1 MSKISRD
8 RLEDMQSYC
17 KNLYYNERE
26 GYWSAFVSDRYH
38 QELEVYIAG
47 NSDGLNPILEQA
59 AIHAV
64 KNIGLIESRVKAYLA
79 QVELTTFKPSNA
91 TLSVDPYPNTEDL
104 WHIKWLNFCNVN
116 QLDQFEAVCSL
127 NDDPL
132 LAYIY
137 MLWVVTLQND
147 IPISHHGEFW

>member
-1 MSKISRD
+1 MSKTSRD
-8 RLEDMQSYC
+8 MLGNMQSYYG
-17 KNLYYNERE
+17 NLYYDERK
-26 GYWSAFVSDRYH
+26 GYWVAFISDRYH

-47 NSDGLNPILEQA
+47 NSDGLNPTLEQA
-59 AIHAV
+59 AIRAV
-64 KNIGLIESRVKAYLA
+64 KNIGVVESRVKAYLA
-79 QVELTTFKPSNA
+79 QVEFTTFKPSNA
-91 TLSVDPYPNTEDL
+91 MLSVDPYPNTEDL

-116 QLDQFEAVCSL
+116 QLDQFEAVCGI

-147 IPISHHGEFW
+147 IPIAHHGEFW